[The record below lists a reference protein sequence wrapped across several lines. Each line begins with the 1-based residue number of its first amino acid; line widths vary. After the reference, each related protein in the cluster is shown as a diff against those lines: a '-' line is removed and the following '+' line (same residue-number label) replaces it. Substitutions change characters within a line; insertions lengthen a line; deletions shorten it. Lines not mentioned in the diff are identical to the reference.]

1 MPSKEDVLRDF
12 LSDCDKTISVSEVN
26 KKTGLSYRTIEKYI
40 DGLGYR
46 IDRRPNKILKPIL
59 MIIKKR

>member
-1 MPSKEDVLRDF
+1 MPSKEEVLKDF
-12 LSDCDKTISVSEVN
+12 LSSCDGIISVSEVN

-46 IDRRPNKILKPIL
+46 IDRRPNNILKPIL
-59 MIIKKR
+59 MIIKR